1 MEFLNFNMVPPE
13 VWDIGVKTDI
23 GKKFGQLNHSSA
35 SPWGHLKKKKLKKT
49 QKIAIFKRLGG
60 SDNIK
65 ILN

>member
-1 MEFLNFNMVPPE
+1 MYIRALAFE
-13 VWDIGVKTDI
+13 G
-23 GKKFGQLNHSSA
+23 
-35 SPWGHLKKKKLKKT
+35 KKT